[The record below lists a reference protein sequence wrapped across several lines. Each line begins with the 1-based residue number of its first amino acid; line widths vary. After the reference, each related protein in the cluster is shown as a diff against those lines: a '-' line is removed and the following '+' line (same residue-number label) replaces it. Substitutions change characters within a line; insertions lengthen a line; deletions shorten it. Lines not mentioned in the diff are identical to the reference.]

1 MDGIELRELWVGYRE
16 PLIKGLSVKL
26 EEGEFWVVVGP
37 NGVGKSTLVK
47 TVLGV
52 VPPLKGKILIHG
64 VDCTNGCDER
74 RYLSYVPQMESY
86 SRHFP
91 ATALD
96 VILSGY
102 FPRMGRFQR
111 ITRDQVEKALK
122 WVELLE
128 LQKVAKRP
136 FKELS
141 GGQQKKVLIARAL
154 VSDPHYIF
162 LDEPTTGVDLKSSR
176 KLLKLIDQL
185 HKEKGFGICMVTHD
199 LNSVWE
205 FVDKVILLGYNHKFF
220 VGRKEEI
227 LNEKLLSEIYEVEV
241 KVIETSYGPV
251 FLVGDKHK

>member
-1 MDGIELRELWVGYRE
+1 MEGIELVELSVGYRK
-16 PLIKGLSVKL
+16 PLLEGLSVHFK
-26 EEGEFWVVVGP
+26 EGEFWVIAGP

-47 TVLGV
+47 TVLGI
-52 VPPLKGKILIHG
+52 VPPIKGRILIHG
-64 VDCTNGCDER
+64 KECTYGCDEK

-102 FPRMGRFQR
+102 FPRLGRFEP
-111 ITRDQVEKALK
+111 ISKEQVEKAVA
-122 WVELLE
+122 WMELLDLKGLE
-128 LQKVAKRP
+128 DKP
-136 FKELS
+136 FRQLS
-141 GGQQKKVLIARAL
+141 GGQQRKVLIARAL

-176 KLLKLIDQL
+176 KILKLIDRL

-205 FVDKVILLGYNHKFF
+205 FVDKVILIGYGGKFF
-220 VGRKEEI
+220 AGPKEEI
-227 LNEKLLSEIYEVEV
+227 LNKRLLTEIYQVEV
-241 KVIETSYGPV
+241 KVVLTEAGPV
-251 FLVGDKHK
+251 FLVGDKHL